1 MDKQENHY
9 IELNDDVAYII
20 IKMCVDSC
28 DFIEW
33 YKTMSKINK
42 QFYRIVLNIILILT
56 QINFYNTTFIT
67 F

>member
-9 IELNDDVAYII
+9 IELNDDVVSII
-20 IKMCVDSC
+20 IKKGVESS

-42 QFYRIVLNIILILT
+42 QFYLMN
-56 QINFYNTTFIT
+56 
-67 F
+67 